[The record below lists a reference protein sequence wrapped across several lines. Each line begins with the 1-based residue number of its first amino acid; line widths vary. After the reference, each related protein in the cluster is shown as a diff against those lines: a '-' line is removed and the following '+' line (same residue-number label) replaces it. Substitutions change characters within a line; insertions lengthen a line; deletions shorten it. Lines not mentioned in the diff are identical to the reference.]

1 MKDKIMNFPLIRF
14 IINLRICQW
23 AANNPVLSRFC
34 NYEVISYLVCG
45 VLTTIVSYVSYF
57 LVRIFSGVLI
67 SQCISWVLA
76 VAFAYVSNKIFV
88 FLSIHFQNIIID
100 HILRHPHTSPLRC
113 LATQT
118 HLSKALS
125 NPTPS
130 TTVRSRFYYT
140 FKRCDPE
147 KSNVILHL

>member
-88 FLSIHFQNIIID
+88 FLSD
-100 HILRHPHTSPLRC
+100 DWSVP
-113 LATQT
+113 
-118 HLSKALS
+118 
-125 NPTPS
+125 
-130 TTVRSRFYYT
+130 V
-140 FKRCDPE
+140 
-147 KSNVILHL
+147 

>member
-88 FLSIHFQNIIID
+88 FLSDDWSFISCRIFSFFVDTAFMEITVSLLCGNEPAMK
-100 HILRHPHTSPLRC
+100 L
-113 LATQT
+113 
-118 HLSKALS
+118 LS
-125 NPTPS
+125 NVFVLLINYIGS
-130 TTVRSRFYYT
+130 KLLVFKKRS
-140 FKRCDPE
+140 
-147 KSNVILHL
+147 

>member
-57 LVRIFSGVLI
+57 LVRSLDFSMYLLGARC
-67 SQCISWVLA
+67 CIC
-76 VAFAYVSNKIFV
+76 
-88 FLSIHFQNIIID
+88 
-100 HILRHPHTSPLRC
+100 LRQQQDFCFP
-113 LATQT
+113 
-118 HLSKALS
+118 
-125 NPTPS
+125 
-130 TTVRSRFYYT
+130 VR
-140 FKRCDPE
+140 
-147 KSNVILHL
+147 

>member
-88 FLSIHFQNIIID
+88 FLSDDCFKKGTD
-100 HILRHPHTSPLRC
+100 SFYKLPYLFLFCRYC
-113 LATQT
+113 LHGNYSQSS
-118 HLSKALS
+118 LL
-125 NPTPS
+125 
-130 TTVRSRFYYT
+130 
-140 FKRCDPE
+140 E
-147 KSNVILHL
+147 